1 MKKTSEK
8 VITMDWPAYILQME
22 TLLAVEL
29 DEQRRAA
36 LLQQF
41 EHIAALAAPLMALP
55 LDERQEIAGVY
66 RL

>member
-1 MKKTSEK
+1 
-8 VITMDWPAYILQME
+8 LQ
-22 TLLAVEL
+22 
-29 DEQRRAA
+29 
-36 LLQQF
+36 QQF